1 MKNINRILFT
11 ASAVLALAACDQEL
25 PPSTGGAGAFTL
37 NLNMTDTETAT
48 KSSMSK
54 DELLSSAK
62 VSIYKADFSGK
73 VREYIYSQIPQ
84 YIYLPEDDYRVDVVA
99 GEQAKAE
106 PAVASWDQVSYKGS
120 SDVKI
125 TTGTTSTIAVTA
137 KVNSIISNVSF
148 DNSVH
153 NAFGQF
159 SCTVSVDPTDDSASL
174 VYTSANSDKD
184 GFFIS
189 SGYEPSLYW
198 TFTGSLK
205 GGNPFTKS
213 GEIPSVEPGK
223 RYNMRFRYTDNNGS
237 LGFDLVVDDSTNVI
251 YDNIIFEATSTGV
264 SSSTR
269 YEVWAGHFTAH
280 ADVDETQYDKDN
292 VYFEVRRQGSTDAWT
307 RVAATRD
314 SESSYSAKISGL
326 TPSTTYEYR
335 LAVKSLESGEEEYM
349 DATSTITTES
359 APTIP
364 NGSFET
370 TSNAESSKYKSFYD
384 PSSSDPDLQTAW
396 WGSGNAGSTLVGSSA
411 VICYPDTG
419 EKVDGTQSACLE
431 SRWVVVKFAAGNLF
445 SGRFGELEST
455 SGGTVYFGRPFT
467 ARPTALR
474 FWMKY
479 TGGKINHA
487 GSNVPEGGKEG
498 NWDKAS
504 IRIALGTWDYR
515 KYGGDATSPVLVNT
529 TDTSTFVDYTT
540 DASTIAYAEKIV
552 SSDSTNP
559 ATDWIQVTLPLEYRD
574 TNKYPTHIIISC
586 ASSMYGD
593 YFAGYDESK
602 LWLDGMELLYE

>member
-37 NLNMTDTETAT
+37 NLSMTDTETAT
-48 KSSMSK
+48 RSAMSK

-125 TTGTTSTIAVTA
+125 TTGKTSTIAVTA

-174 VYTSANSDKD
+174 VYTSSNSDKD

-205 GGNPFTKS
+205 GGNPFSKS
-213 GEIPSVEPGK
+213 GEIQSVEPGK
-223 RYNMRFRYTDNNGS
+223 RYNMKFRYTDNNG
-237 LGFDLVVDDSTNVI
+237 LLDFDLVVDDSTNVI
-251 YDNIIFEATSTGV
+251 YDDIIFEATSTGV
-264 SSSTR
+264 SASTR

-280 ADVDETQYDKDN
+280 ADVDETQYDQN
-292 VYFEVRRQGSTDAWT
+292 SVYFEIRQQGSTDAWT

-314 SESSYSAKISGL
+314 SEGSYSAKISGL

-359 APTIP
+359 APAVP

-370 TSNAESSKYKSFYD
+370 TSDAPSKKYKVFYD
-384 PSSSDPDLQTAW
+384 PSSSDTSLKTQW
-396 WGSGNAGSTLVGSSA
+396 WDNGNEGSALGGA
-411 VICYPDTG
+411 VICYPDAN
-419 EKVDGTQSACLE
+419 EKMDGSQSACLQ
-431 SRWVVVKFAAGNLF
+431 SCYAIIKFAAGNLF
-445 SGRFGELEST
+445 SGSFGGLVGT
-455 SGGTVYFGRPFT
+455 KGGIVNFGRPFT
-467 ARPTALR
+467 GRPSALR

-479 TGGKINHA
+479 SSGKINNA
-487 GSNVPEGGKEG
+487 NGPEGVNKG
-498 NWDKAS
+498 DYDQAS
-504 IRIALGTWDYR
+504 IRIALGTWSYK
-515 KYGGDATSPVLVNT
+515 KYGGDENSPIQVNT
-529 TDTSTFVDYTT
+529 TDTSTFIDFTT
-540 DASTIAYAEKIV
+540 DASTIAYAEEYV
-552 SSDSTNP
+552 SADASNSTNV
-559 ATDWIQVTLPLEYRD
+559 WKQVTLPLTYNS
-574 TNKYPTHIIISC
+574 TTTYPTHIVISFA
-586 ASSMYGD
+586 ASRYGD
-593 YFAGYDESK
+593 YFTGYDESK
-602 LWLDGMELLYE
+602 LWIDGVELLYE

>member
-11 ASAVLALAACDQEL
+11 ASAVLVLAACDQEL

-37 NLNMTDTETAT
+37 NLSMTDTETAT
-48 KSSMSK
+48 RSAMSK

-84 YIYLPEDDYRVDVVA
+84 YIYLPENDYRVDVVA

-125 TTGTTSTIAVTA
+125 TTGKTSTIAVTA

-153 NAFGQF
+153 NAFGDF
-159 SCTVSVDPTDDSASL
+159 SCTVSVDPTPTDNSASL
-174 VYTSANSDKD
+174 VYNSTNSDKD

-205 GGNPFTKS
+205 GGNPFSKS
-213 GEIPSVEPGK
+213 GEIQSVEPGK
-223 RYNMRFRYTDNNGS
+223 RYNMRFRYTDNNG
-237 LGFDLVVDDSTNVI
+237 LLDFDLVVDDSTNVI
-251 YDNIIFEATSTGV
+251 YDDIIFEATSTGV
-264 SSSTR
+264 SASTR

-280 ADVDETQYDKDN
+280 ADVDETQYDQN
-292 VYFEVRRQGSTDAWT
+292 SVYFEIRQQGSTDAWT

-314 SESSYSAKISGL
+314 SEGSYSAQISGL

-359 APTIP
+359 APAVP

-370 TSNAESSKYKSFYD
+370 TSNDESTKYKSFYD
-384 PSSSDPDLQTAW
+384 QDSSDPTLQTAW
-396 WGSGNAGSTLVGSSA
+396 WGNGNAGSTLVGSFA
-411 VICYPDTG
+411 VICYPDTD
-419 EKVDGTQSACLE
+419 EKVDGSQSACLQ

-445 SGRFGELEST
+445 SGHFGDLDEMN
-455 SGGTVYFGRPFT
+455 GKVYFGRPFT
-467 ARPTALR
+467 GRPSALR

-479 TGGKINHA
+479 SSGKINR
-487 GSNVPEGGKEG
+487 VG
-498 NWDKAS
+498 NGPVGVNKGDYDQAS
-504 IRIALGTWDYR
+504 IRIAIGTWSKN
-515 KYGGDATSPVLVNT
+515 KYKGDDSSPILVNT
-529 TDTSTFVDYTT
+529 ADTSTFIDFTT
-540 DASTIAYAEKIV
+540 DASTIAYAEEYV
-552 SSDSTNP
+552 SADASNSTNV
-559 ATDWIQVTLPLEYRD
+559 WKQVTLPLTYNS
-574 TNKYPTHIIISC
+574 TTIYPTHIVISFA
-586 ASSMYGD
+586 ASRYGD
-593 YFAGYDESK
+593 YFTGYDESK
-602 LWLDGMELLYE
+602 LWIDGVELLYE

>member
-11 ASAVLALAACDQEL
+11 ASAVLVLAACDQEL

-37 NLNMTDTETAT
+37 NLSMTDTETAT
-48 KSSMSK
+48 RSAMSK

-84 YIYLPEDDYRVDVVA
+84 YIYLPEDVYRVDVVA

-125 TTGTTSTIAVTA
+125 TTGKTSTIAVTA

-174 VYTSANSDKD
+174 VYTSSNSDKD

-205 GGNPFTKS
+205 GGNPFSKS
-213 GEIPSVEPGK
+213 GEIQSVEPGK
-223 RYNMRFRYTDNNGS
+223 RYNMRFRYTDNNGK
-237 LGFDLVVDDSTNVI
+237 LGFDLVVDDSTTVI
-251 YDNIIFEATSTGV
+251 YDDIIFEATSTGV
-264 SSSTR
+264 SASTR

-280 ADVDETQYDKDN
+280 ADVDETQYDQN
-292 VYFEVRRQGSTDAWT
+292 SVYFEIRQQGSTDAWT

-314 SESSYSAKISGL
+314 SEGSYSAKISGL

-359 APTIP
+359 APAVP

-370 TSNAESSKYKSFYD
+370 TSNAEGSKYKSFYD
-384 PSSSDPDLQTAW
+384 PGSSDTSLQTKWWDSGNDGSTMVSSSYQ
-396 WGSGNAGSTLVGSSA
+396 
-411 VICYPDTG
+411 ICYPDD
-419 EKVDGTQSACLE
+419 KDYKDGSQSACLE
-431 SRWVVVKFAAGNLF
+431 SRNVIKKFAAGNLF
-445 SGRFGELEST
+445 SGHFGKTIGT
-455 SGGTVYFGRPFT
+455 SGGTVSFGRPFT

-479 TGGKINHA
+479 SGGKINYA
-487 GSNVPEGGKEG
+487 ESGVPDAGKEG
-498 NWDKAS
+498 NYDQAS
-504 IRIALGTWDYR
+504 IRIAIGTWSYK
-515 KYGGDATSPVLVNT
+515 KYGGDEDSPILVNT
-529 TDTSTFVDYTT
+529 TDTSTFVDFTT
-540 DASTIAYAEKIV
+540 DASTIAYAEEYV
-552 SSDSTNP
+552 ASDASNSTNV
-559 ATDWIQVTLPLEYRD
+559 WKQVTLPLTYNS
-574 TNKYPTHIIISC
+574 TTTYPTHIVISFA
-586 ASSMYGD
+586 ASRYGD
-593 YFAGYDESK
+593 YFSGYAGSK
-602 LWLDGMELLYE
+602 LWIDGVELLYE